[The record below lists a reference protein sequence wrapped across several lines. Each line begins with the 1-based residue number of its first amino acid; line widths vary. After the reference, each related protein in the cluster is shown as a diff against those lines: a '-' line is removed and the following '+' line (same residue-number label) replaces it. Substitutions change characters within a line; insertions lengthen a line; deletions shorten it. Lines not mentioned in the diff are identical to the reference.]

1 MLPDLIAISALIIA
15 ASPGV
20 IVNIPIA
27 FVFSS
32 SSPNFT
38 HISLSGFAIKCA
50 SVTCFPGT
58 YS

>member
-1 MLPDLIAISALIIA
+1 MSALIIA

-32 SSPNFT
+32 SRPNFT